1 MGVFMKLAGIGVLFG
16 GGSLLTGWLLFG
28 GHVALAWLVLAAT
41 AALTVGVIVLIT
53 RETQQAEQVQR

>member
-1 MGVFMKLAGIGVLFG
+1 MAVFMKLTSLGLVVG

-28 GHVALAWLVLAAT
+28 GHVALAWLALAAT